1 MTDLLQEVDDMMRQ
15 EKLAKLWREH
25 GNFIIGVILAIIL
38 ATALVSAYKSW
49 NSHVRQSQ
57 TTALMEAL
65 EKPDFAEN
73 APEALKDLRPGL
85 KSIGL
90 LNAAGKALKDK
101 KPEEAAALF
110 KTVAEDSST
119 PGDLADFALIMEMR
133 LAKPAEQAAFLPKLE
148 KIAGSSS
155 SPWRFHAATEA
166 AVLKASAQDYQGA
179 RALLLP
185 M

>member
-1 MTDLLQEVDDMMRQ
+1 M
-15 EKLAKLWREH
+15 
-25 GNFIIGVILAIIL
+25 
-38 ATALVSAYKSW
+38 
-49 NSHVRQSQ
+49 RQSQ

-185 M
+185 MLNAEADILASLPPSLMTRARALDHVYTLKAGTAAEKAKPAEQG